1 MELTTLR
8 RFIEQKYREFE
19 EHSAEAY
26 ARNGRRYCTHFEDES
41 LFWTIQDWYGMKGE
55 ITEEEYK
62 YLYEVWNLSKDLVDA
77 IVRGDIDDTESYL
90 SYNQ

>member
-8 RFIEQKYREFE
+8 RFIEQRYREFE

-41 LFWTIQDWYGMKGE
+41 LFWAIQD
-55 ITEEEYK
+55 
-62 YLYEVWNLSKDLVDA
+62 
-77 IVRGDIDDTESYL
+77 
-90 SYNQ
+90 